1 MWEPVSHYRSQLWG
15 GSLRVACAPPGVRT
29 GMSINSG
36 GPLRLP
42 AQPHIGSN
50 TYEATGVKRVNCSSP
65 VLGHSTGAWFRS
77 SFIHHPQH
85 ARGST
90 FAVDH
95 LRACD
100 GSDTYAKSAAPHD
113 LAMR

>member
-50 TYEATGVKRVNCSSP
+50 TRLKLPAPGFGRNCVCAPAGSVVVLKR
-65 VLGHSTGAWFRS
+65 
-77 SFIHHPQH
+77 
-85 ARGST
+85 
-90 FAVDH
+90 
-95 LRACD
+95 
-100 GSDTYAKSAAPHD
+100 AAPAGVGAAASETVEIPYGWKVSNLID
-113 LAMR
+113 WRRYTR